1 MSPRGP
7 GLRVSLTG
15 VRCRGERFDAPHSGI
30 GPTLRQPAPGPG
42 PASVHSAEEARV
54 TAALLQTVRRDSL
67 RRDGS
72 PNGVAWRYP
81 DWTAVG
87 FRFRNVAPPK
97 GLDAFPRRASAP
109 RPRTG
114 ALTLRSRTRFLGSVR
129 RSPAVTSRLRRPG
142 SVAPGVGRIS
152 LRGPRRHVRRQ

>member
-1 MSPRGP
+1 
-7 GLRVSLTG
+7 
-15 VRCRGERFDAPHSGI
+15 
-30 GPTLRQPAPGPG
+30 
-42 PASVHSAEEARV
+42 V

-87 FRFRNVAPPK
+87 FRFKSLRVPERADK
-97 GLDAFPRRASAP
+97 LPRRASAP
-109 RPRTG
+109 RSRTG

-129 RSPAVTSRLRRPG
+129 R
-142 SVAPGVGRIS
+142 
-152 LRGPRRHVRRQ
+152 